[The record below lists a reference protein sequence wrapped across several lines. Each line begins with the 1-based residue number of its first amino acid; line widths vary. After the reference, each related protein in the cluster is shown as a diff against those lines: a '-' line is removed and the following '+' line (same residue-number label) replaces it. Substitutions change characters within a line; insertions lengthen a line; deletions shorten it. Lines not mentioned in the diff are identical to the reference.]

1 MDLVAELDEKIRT
14 LFMETFAEVQEHFSR
29 IFKILFEGGSA
40 YLTLN
45 DEENPL
51 ETGIEI
57 FARPTGKR
65 TQALS
70 LLSGGEKALTAIAL
84 LFALQSVRP
93 APFCILDE
101 IEAALDDTNIL
112 RFSKYL
118 RQLAQDRQFILI
130 THRRETMEHSDS
142 LYGITLNKEG
152 SSQPISVILNE
163 ERQRTE
169 QL

>member
-1 MDLVAELDEKIRT
+1 MPC
-14 LFMETFAEVQEHFSR
+14 FSHCSQCA
-29 IFKILFEGGSA
+29 L
-40 YLTLN
+40 
-45 DEENPL
+45 
-51 ETGIEI
+51 
-57 FARPTGKR
+57 RPSR
-65 TQALS
+65 
-70 LLSGGEKALTAIAL
+70 
-84 LFALQSVRP
+84 
-93 APFCILDE
+93 ILDE